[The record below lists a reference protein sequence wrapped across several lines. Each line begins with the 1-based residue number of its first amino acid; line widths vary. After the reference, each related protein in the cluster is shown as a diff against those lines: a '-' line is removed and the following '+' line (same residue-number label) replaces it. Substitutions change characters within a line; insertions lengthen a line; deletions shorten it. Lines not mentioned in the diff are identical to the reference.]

1 MSSARVMATGGAA
14 LAALALCLT
23 ALAQSASGWTIT
35 QFAYGGGGTSTQAP
49 YSVQG
54 VIGQP
59 IAGSSTGGTYTVQ
72 SGFLAGFL
80 EKFKITAVM
89 LAKDGS

>member
-1 MSSARVMATGGAA
+1 MNAHRTLVMAAAGTAA
-14 LAALALCLT
+14 LAIAAA

-49 YSVQG
+49 YTVQG

-59 IAGSSTGGTYTVQ
+59 LAGNATGGTYTVQ
-72 SGFLAGFL
+72 SGFFAGFL

>member
-1 MSSARVMATGGAA
+1 MIGHRPLLLAAAGSAA
-14 LAALALCLT
+14 LAVAAA